1 MMTRS
6 RHKQLCE
13 RLGTFFGLFANP
25 VRMKI
30 FCCLQDG
37 PHSVSQIAREAGIT
51 LANTSQH
58 LRLMRQ
64 LGAVNYMRSGRSIYY
79 HVADQRFIQAA
90 NMVADALDELNSPA
104 ASCVFRTSPSSEFE
118 LSRPQ
123 KVTKC

>member
-30 FCCLQDG
+30 FCCLQHG
-37 PHSVSQIAREAGIT
+37 PQSVSYIAREAGIT
-51 LANTSQH
+51 LPNTSQH
-58 LRLMRQ
+58 LRRMRQ
-64 LGAVNYMRSGRSIYY
+64 LGAVNSMRSGRSIYY

-90 NMVADALDELNSPA
+90 NLVADALDQLNKPA
-104 ASCVFRTSPSSEFE
+104 ASCVFRTSPSRGFE
-118 LSRPQ
+118 LFRPQ
-123 KVTKC
+123 TVSKC